1 MRLNRFVCLSLAAI
15 AVSGAAAARDP
26 ISIDALS
33 RMPEI
38 HSISMSSD
46 GKRIVAL
53 IGRSDAR
60 EFDTSL
66 ATWNLDELEKGPTVT
81 ASGKDMKFVEASAL
95 KSNHVLIVGRQ
106 EWTGGIGSCGGEG
119 QSRGSTKT
127 FVTKIYLSDGSQ
139 SEFEEAFVDKRQQA
153 WAWERGTGPQRCL
166 ELFSTASLVNN
177 LPLDP
182 DKVVIEQIDKSSL
195 DSAYFLYN
203 LKTTKTELLFRDTG
217 RTSPALFDPRSGKV
231 LVRRDVEAG
240 GGTFETRFFFLD
252 EATGDFVLHENLN
265 HKIDDRYVLDVVG
278 RDEKSGKFYM
288 LTDKFSDQV
297 QAWMYDPKTRAFDGE
312 ALVAHPSFSIAS
324 IMLGRH
330 PSDFNQV
337 LGFRVGAMTLE
348 TTWVEPRLAGIH
360 AGLKK
365 AYPGQQID
373 VLDYTDDRSKV
384 LFSTESPRH
393 PTRYFLLVDGR
404 QALPLGVSRSGID
417 SDSIGEQRWV
427 TYPARD
433 GLQIPGILDL
443 PAGWTPAQGPL
454 PTVIHPHGG
463 PWGRDFGG
471 WDMSGWVPFFTS
483 RGYAVLRP
491 QYRGTQGLGR
501 KLWLAGDAEWGQKMQ
516 DDKDDGAAWLV
527 KQGIADP
534 KRIAIMG
541 YSYGGFAAAAAV
553 VRPNSP
559 YVCAISGAPV
569 TNLGRLGNNWSENRL
584 QRIYQ
589 GKTVK
594 GMDPMKNT
602 DKANIPV
609 LLFVGDRDVRTP
621 AWHAQDFYNAV
632 KGKVPAKFEL
642 IPDQPH
648 SFPWYPRHA
657 QRGMELMDDF
667 LANEC
672 GLGAGGTKTTASL
685 SPSN

>member
-1 MRLNRFVCLSLAAI
+1 MLAGLSLAALTL
-15 AVSGAAAARDP
+15 SGGASAREP
-26 ISIDALS
+26 ISIDTLS
-33 RMPEI
+33 RMQEI
-38 HSISMSSD
+38 ESISMSSD
-46 GKRIVAL
+46 GKRLVAL
-53 IGRSDAR
+53 LGKPGAQ

-66 ATWNLDELEKGPTVT
+66 AIWDLNDPGKAPSVT
-81 ASGKDMKFVEASAL
+81 ASGKEMKFTSAIAL
-95 KSNHVLIVGRQ
+95 KSNHVLINARQ
-106 EWTGGIGSCGGEG
+106 EWTGTIGNCGGEG
-119 QSRGSTKT
+119 QTVGTTRT
-127 FVTKIYLSDGSQ
+127 FVTKTYLTDGSP
-139 SEFEEAFVDKRQQA
+139 ENFEEAFADKRRPA
-153 WAWERGTGPQRCL
+153 WSWERQGDAQRCTD
-166 ELFSTASLVNN
+166 LFNSAQLVSGM
-177 LPLDP
+177 PLDP
-182 DKVVIEQIDKSSL
+182 DRVVIEQL
-195 DSAYFLYN
+195 DRQTFESAYFIYN
-203 LKTTKTELLFRDTG
+203 LKTGQSELLFRAAG
-217 RTSPALFDPRSGKV
+217 RTSPALIDPRDGKV
-231 LVRRDVEAG
+231 LVRRDIDAQ
-240 GGTFETRFFFLD
+240 GGTFESRFYFAD
-252 EATGDFVLHENLN
+252 GTTGEFVLHEHLN
-265 HKIDDRYVLDVVG
+265 QKVDQRYEIEFVG
-278 RDEKSGKFYM
+278 RDEKTGKFYV

-297 QAWMYDPKTRAFDGE
+297 QAWMYDPKTREFDKE
-312 ALVAHPSFSIAS
+312 PLVAHPTFSIAG
-324 IMLGRH
+324 IMLGMR

-337 LGFRVGAMTLE
+337 LGFRVGGMTID

-360 AGLKK
+360 AGLKQ
-365 AYPGQQID
+365 AYPGLQVDI
-373 VLDYTDDRSKV
+373 LDYTDDRSKV

-417 SDSIGEQRWV
+417 PDSIGEQRWV
-427 TYPARD
+427 TYAARD
-433 GLQIPGILDL
+433 GMKIPGILDL
-443 PAGWTPAQGPL
+443 PAGWTPEQGPL
-454 PTVIHPHGG
+454 PTIIHPHGG

-491 QYRGTQGLGR
+491 QYRGSSGLGR

-527 KQGIADP
+527 KEGIADP

-569 TNLGRLGNNWSENRL
+569 TNLARVGNNWSENRL
-584 QRIYQ
+584 QRVVQ
-589 GKTVK
+589 GWTVK

-609 LLFVGDRDVRTP
+609 LLYVGDRDVRTP
-621 AWHAQDFYNAV
+621 SWHARDFYNAV

-648 SFPWYPRHA
+648 SFPWYPRHQ
-657 QRGMELMDDF
+657 QRGFELMDAF

-672 GLGAGGTKTTASL
+672 GLNAGGAKTTASL
-685 SPSN
+685 PPSD